1 MPGPKCKL
9 CRREGEKLFLKGERC
24 ESQKCAM
31 TRRNYAPGQLGKN
44 RFGKQTEYG
53 RHLRAKQKA
62 RRIYGISEK
71 QFVLYYEKA
80 DKNKEAT
87 GSALLKLLETR
98 LDNVIY
104 RAGFAKSRVQARQI
118 VTHGHIKLNGKRV
131 DIPSIMVK
139 VGDIF
144 EVKDK
149 KHPTLAKASENKKFK
164 SPAWLQ
170 VDTANLKG
178 EVLELPEVDDAEAS
192 IDTQL
197 IVEFY
202 SK

>member
-1 MPGPKCKL
+1 
-9 CRREGEKLFLKGERC
+9 
-24 ESQKCAM
+24 M